1 MAKFE
6 LTHPPGRVSE
16 PPPSR
21 HQRAAQ
27 DDLPETQRAAAW
39 SCRGYMVPHGVRNG
53 RMWFVCSA
61 CRWR

>member
-1 MAKFE
+1 MSDFE

-16 PPPSR
+16 PPSARRPAAR
-21 HQRAAQ
+21 H
-27 DDLPETQRAAAW
+27 DDLPAEPRAATWA
-39 SCRGYMVPHGVRNG
+39 CRGYMVPHGVRAG